1 MIKRLYNYL
10 SDNAIFA
17 DFKSKSSSDYKS
29 MHKKQC
35 YCNILSYNGS
45 PYGYS
50 ERTMRQLINNWLKK
64 KHSVFVAYRGGMC
77 LVLQN

>member
-29 MHKKQC
+29 MHKTKNVTVTSYHIMVHRMAIQSVQWGS
-35 YCNILSYNGS
+35 LSTTG
-45 PYGYS
+45 
-50 ERTMRQLINNWLKK
+50 
-64 KHSVFVAYRGGMC
+64 
-77 LVLQN
+77 

>member
-29 MHKKQC
+29 MHKTKNVTVTSYHIMVHHMVIQSVQWGS
-35 YCNILSYNGS
+35 LSTTG
-45 PYGYS
+45 
-50 ERTMRQLINNWLKK
+50 
-64 KHSVFVAYRGGMC
+64 
-77 LVLQN
+77 